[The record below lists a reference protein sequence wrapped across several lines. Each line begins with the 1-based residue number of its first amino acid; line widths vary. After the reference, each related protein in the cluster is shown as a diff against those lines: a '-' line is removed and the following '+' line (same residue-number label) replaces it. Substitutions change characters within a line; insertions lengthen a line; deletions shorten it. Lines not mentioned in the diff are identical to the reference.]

1 MKILDRYV
9 VRNFLVSAGLW
20 FVVLMAL
27 RIVTDLFVNIDEF
40 AEAGS
45 LREMLHNIGL
55 YYGVHSLAYVTELG
69 GIIVIA
75 AAAFTL
81 ARMNHTNEL
90 TAMLAS
96 GVSLHRVVWPVVLL
110 SMALSGLVM
119 LDQELVLPR
128 LADRLVL
135 ARDDVRG
142 EEQFDV
148 RLAAD
153 GHGNVWYAHGFDPET
168 NMMTRPVVLVRRE
181 SYELV
186 GSAFGVRATPADAD
200 DLGASGWELTKAR
213 LVRAGPAAASW
224 LNTPDTD
231 QVWTSRGPESIL
243 RRAGEDAAAA
253 GVWVENV
260 KVADPRYGLIIE
272 AGKLLPDPPRD
283 DAPRTG
289 TLIEPRF
296 TFRADVGDGRTKTLG
311 VFRAETAV
319 WAVGDGGQG
328 RWDLESGRLL
338 VPSDLSPQDLVLRRS
353 RRWLQYMSISQL
365 TDLLKLRHVPNRSA
379 ARLTRHIRVTEP
391 INNLIMLLLGLPFIL
406 SRERNIKASAGLCLL
421 LVLTFYAFVHMCR
434 NITGLPP
441 EWAAWL
447 PILLFGPVAVV
458 MFDSVKT

>member
-9 VRNFLVSAGLW
+9 VRHFLVSAGLW

-27 RIVTDLFVNIDEF
+27 RVVTDLFVNIDEF
-40 AEAGS
+40 AEAPTLGD
-45 LREMLHNIGL
+45 MLHDIGL
-55 YYGVHSLAYVTELG
+55 YYGVHSLAYFTELG

-96 GVSLHRVVWPVVLL
+96 GVSLHRVVWPIVLL
-110 SMALSGLVM
+110 SMALSGLIM

-128 LADRLVL
+128 LADRLVQ

-148 RLAAD
+148 RLIAD
-153 GHGNVWYAHGFDPET
+153 GKGNVWYAHAFDPDT
-168 NMMTRPVVLVRRE
+168 SRMTRPVVLVRRDN
-181 SYELV
+181 YELLA
-186 GSAFGVRATPADAD
+186 SAFGVRAAPVGEDGSGAD
-200 DLGASGWELTKAR
+200 GWQMSNAR
-213 LVRAGPAAASW
+213 LVRAGPAATSW
-224 LNTPDTD
+224 HNTPDTD
-231 QVWTSRGPESIL
+231 TVWTSRGPESIL
-243 RRAGEDAAAA
+243 RRAGQDASA
-253 GVWVENV
+253 GDVWVEKV
-260 KVADPRYGLIIE
+260 KVTDPRYGLVIE
-272 AGKLLPDPPRD
+272 ASRLVPGPPAP

-289 TLIEPRF
+289 TLVEPRF
-296 TFRADVGDGRTKTLG
+296 TYRADAGGGKVKTLGEFRADS
-311 VFRAETAV
+311 AV
-319 WAVGDGGQG
+319 WQVAEGGRGCWKLDGG
-328 RWDLESGRLL
+328 RLVL
-338 VPSDLSPQDLVLRRS
+338 PSDLSPQDLVLRRS

-365 TDLLKLRHVPNRSA
+365 TDLLKLPHVPNRAA

-406 SRERNIKASAGLCLL
+406 SRERNIKAAAGLCLL